1 MSVTNQPNVYNG
13 QSIYNLC
20 NGDGTVQGMTLRFMF
35 SDTTYNPQAAGVGA
49 SGTWRK
55 KLDTNYNVW
64 DWTNNNASWSN
75 QFEGA
80 FVDPNNIVDII
91 DAGNTS
97 NLTSISYCFRNST
110 SLNSVCLFD
119 TSNVLNISQ
128 AFTNTAIKTLPKFN
142 FDKVTT
148 GIGACLQCTDLK
160 TVNDLSFIAVAG
172 GSGLQQFFDGCA
184 QLENVGTIYAPNV
197 RQISYMFRGCAGL
210 KAIPSIS
217 CDSAITTTSM
227 FSGCRNV
234 ESGILD
240 FYNYLSTKETTVTT
254 YSGTFNNCG
263 INTVT
268 GSAELAQIP
277 SSWGGT
283 GA

>member
-1 MSVTNQPNVYNG
+1 MSIYQGP
-13 QSIYNLC
+13 SIYNFC
-20 NGDGTVQGMTLRFMF
+20 SGDGFVDEMTLRFMF
-35 SDTTYNPQAAGVGA
+35 SDATYNPLAEGVGA

-64 DWTNNNASWSN
+64 DWTNHNTSWNN

-97 NLTSISYCFRNST
+97 NLTDISYCFKGCS

-119 TSNVLNISQ
+119 TSNVTAISQ
-128 AFTNTAIKTLPKFN
+128 LFTRTSIKTLPKFN
-142 FDKVTT
+142 FENVVNC
-148 GIGACLQCTDLK
+148 AAMFLQCTELK
-160 TVNDLSFIAVAG
+160 TINGLSLNSVTAG
-172 GSGLQQFFDGCA
+172 AGLQQFFDGCTK
-184 QLENVGTIYAPNV
+184 LENVGTISIPNV
-197 RQISYMFRGCAGL
+197 RQTNYMFRGCMGL
-210 KAIPSIS
+210 KSIPSIN
-217 CDSAITTTSM
+217 CDKVTNVTDM
-227 FSGCRNV
+227 FNGCRNI

-240 FYNYLSTKETTVTT
+240 FYNYLSTKEVVVNT
-254 YSGTFNNCG
+254 YAGCFTNCG
-263 INTVT
+263 ADTVT
-268 GSAELAQIP
+268 GAAELAQIP

>member
-1 MSVTNQPNVYNG
+1 MSIYQGP
-13 QSIYNLC
+13 SIYNFC
-20 NGDGTVQGMTLRFMF
+20 SGDGFVDEMTLRFMF
-35 SDTTYNPQAAGVGA
+35 SDSSYNPQAVGVGA

-64 DWTNNNASWSN
+64 DWTNHNTSWDN

-97 NLTSISYCFRNST
+97 NLVSLYYCFKNCT

-128 AFTNTAIKTLPKFN
+128 AFTKTAIKVIPKFN
-142 FDKVTT
+142 FKKATASIATFLQCTKLTTVNNISLNSVTT
-148 GIGACLQCTDLK
+148 GA
-160 TVNDLSFIAVAG
+160 
-172 GSGLQQFFDGCA
+172 GLQQFFDGCTN
-184 QLENVGTIYAPNV
+184 LENVGTIYAPNV
-197 RQISYMFRGCAGL
+197 RQMHYMFRGCVGL
-210 KAIPSIS
+210 KSIPSIN
-217 CDSAITTTSM
+217 CDNVTNTM
-227 FSGCRNV
+227 DLFSGCRNV

-240 FYNYLSTKETTVTT
+240 FYNYLSTKDVAVTT

-263 INTVT
+263 IDTVT
-268 GSAELAQIP
+268 GAAELAQIP

>member
-1 MSVTNQPNVYNG
+1 MGVYIG
-13 QSIYNLC
+13 DSIYNFC
-20 NGDGTVQGMTLRFMF
+20 NGADVIPEMTLRFMF
-35 SDTTYNPQAAGVGA
+35 SDSSYNPQAAGVGA

-64 DWTNNNASWSN
+64 DWTNNNASWAN

-80 FVDPNNIVDII
+80 FTDPNNIVDII

-97 NLTSISYCFRNST
+97 GLTSIYYCFRNST

-128 AFTNTAIKTLPKFN
+128 AFTKTAIKVLPKFN
-142 FDKVTT
+142 FEKST
-148 GIGACLQCTDLK
+148 ACIATFLQCTELK
-160 TVNDLSFIAVAG
+160 TVNDLSFNILLG
-172 GSGLQQFFDGCA
+172 GSGLQQFFDGCTN
-184 QLENVGTIYAPNV
+184 LENVGTIYAPNV
-197 RQISYMFRGCAGL
+197 RQVHYMFRGCTSL
-210 KAIPSIS
+210 KSMPSMN
-217 CDSAITTTSM
+217 CDNVTNTMDM

-240 FYNYLSTKETTVTT
+240 FYNYLSTKDVAVTT

-263 INTVT
+263 IDTVT
-268 GSAELAQIP
+268 GAAELDQIP